1 MGICYTGDKPR
12 ARLQDDFETVDRLL
26 EETYSGVHMVHD
38 FLRRNGL
45 RDALRGN
52 KPTRSRGAKQ
62 IVGPTIS
69 TFRALAL
76 GERPLIKSFGAA
88 TVFRGKV
95 YGNPESLTLL
105 QGWDDAWAE
114 KADLEK
120 SIGYKI
126 SDLEV
131 ATVDASDLAK
141 VAGSRPWEARTV
153 PKRRTT
159 KDEHGEPVLK
169 KRRDEG
175 KKPATCTACGHKWPS
190 KSQLFRAL
198 RGAKGSSGSF
208 IACARC
214 GQFAAKYD

>member
-1 MGICYTGDKPR
+1 MDLSLVGICYTGDKPR

-26 EETYSGVHMVHD
+26 EEKYPGVRAAHN
-38 FLRRNGL
+38 FLVGNGM
-45 RDALRGN
+45 RDALVGN
-52 KPTRSRGAKQ
+52 KPTQKRGARQ
-62 IVGPTIS
+62 ILSPTIS
-69 TFRALAL
+69 MFRALAL
-76 GERPLIKSFGAA
+76 GERPLMKSFGAA

-141 VAGSRPWEARTV
+141 VAGSLPWEARTV

-159 KDEHGEPVLK
+159 KDKYGEPVLK
-169 KRRDEG
+169 KLRDEG
-175 KKPATCTACGHKWPS
+175 KKWAACPCGHRF
-190 KSQLFRAL
+190 LTRAKVRPGRPGL
-198 RGAKGSSGSF
+198 KCQG
-208 IACARC
+208 C
-214 GQFAAKYD
+214 GKPRAQYE